1 MQNEQLQQVIKELKE
16 ANNVLVTVKS
26 SPSVDELSA
35 AVGLTLALNKADKH
49 ATTVFSGN
57 VPSTIE
63 FLQPEQVIETNTD
76 SLRDFIIALDKSK
89 ADKLRYKVEDSVV
102 RIFITPYRTSI
113 SDKDLEFSQGDFN
126 VDVVIALGVVS
137 KEDFDAAVTA
147 HGRILHDATVIGITK
162 QEVMSNVGSLNW
174 QEPKASSVSEMISAV
189 VDGMDPQLVDGQMA
203 TAFLTGIVSETDRFK
218 NEKTTPEVLAI
229 GSRLM
234 SAGANQQLIAEKLEE
249 PVKTEPLTKI
259 ANHDPNHD
267 DGTLEIEHSDDE
279 VGRIHIDDN
288 GNLGDAPPELS
299 TIAENNQTAVD
310 DAPAEQKD
318 VYEEAVT
325 REYIETPL
333 PQNNAATPP
342 TTVKPANEVEQPSM
356 TLPPPPP
363 SNPGAV
369 VNAQQLGGEENSQ
382 PQSTPVDAMPEPAM
396 EAQLPMMQHG
406 QKVLQPISDEYQPQ
420 KVENPVSNVQ
430 PGSLADLEQKMDS
443 PHAPEN
449 SLENHLGSIRSQVN
463 AVAENA
469 PAPQQSIGAQHVDL
483 TPPPPVEEVA
493 PVAGA
498 KPQPLVSQPDNAR
511 NGDSN
516 GPPAVPPP
524 LMPPSQPQFF
534 DEDGKNNNPFSSN

>member
-1 MQNEQLQQVIKELKE
+1 MQNEQLQQVIKALKE
-16 ANNVLVTVKS
+16 ANNVLVTVKT

-113 SDKDLEFSQGDFN
+113 SEKDLEFSQGDFN

-162 QEVMSNVGSLNW
+162 QEVVSTVGSLNW
-174 QEPKASSVSEMISAV
+174 QEPRASSVSEMISAV
-189 VDGMDPQLVDGQMA
+189 VDGMDSQLVDGQMA

-218 NEKTTPEVLAI
+218 NEKTTPEVLAV

-234 SAGANQQLIAEKLEE
+234 SAGANQQLIAEKLDE
-249 PVKTEPLTKI
+249 PLKTEPLTKI
-259 ANHDPNHD
+259 ASHDPNHD
-267 DGTLEIEHSDDE
+267 DGALEIEHDDDE

-288 GNLGDAPPELS
+288 GNLGEASADVESLAEGVDTFGEDVQASQDIPIEDDKLS
-299 TIAENNQTAVD
+299 S
-310 DAPAEQKD
+310 
-318 VYEEAVT
+318 
-325 REYIETPL
+325 REYIPTPL
-333 PQNNAATPP
+333 SVNNAATPP
-342 TTVKPANEVEQPSM
+342 TTVRPASEVEQPSM
-356 TLPPPPP
+356 TLPPPPAASP
-363 SNPGAV
+363 DAV
-369 VNAQQLGGEENSQ
+369 VNAQQSPEE
-382 PQSTPVDAMPEPAM
+382 PQSTPVDAMPEPAT
-396 EAQLPMMQHG
+396 EAQMPMMQHG
-406 QKVLQPISDEYQPQ
+406 QKVLQPLSEEFQPK
-420 KVENPVSNVQ
+420 KVDNPVSAIQ
-430 PGSLADLEQKMDS
+430 PGSLADLEQKVES
-443 PHAPEN
+443 PHAAEN
-449 SLENHLGSIRSQVN
+449 SLDEHLGSVRSQVN
-463 AVAENA
+463 TDAQQQPE
-469 PAPQQSIGAQHVDL
+469 PQQTV
-483 TPPPPVEEVA
+483 PPEEVA
-493 PVAGA
+493 PVTSA
-498 KPQPLVSQPDNAR
+498 KPQPLMTRSEEGQNT
-511 NGDSN
+511 DSN

-534 DEDGKNNNPFSSN
+534 DEDGKTSNPFVSN